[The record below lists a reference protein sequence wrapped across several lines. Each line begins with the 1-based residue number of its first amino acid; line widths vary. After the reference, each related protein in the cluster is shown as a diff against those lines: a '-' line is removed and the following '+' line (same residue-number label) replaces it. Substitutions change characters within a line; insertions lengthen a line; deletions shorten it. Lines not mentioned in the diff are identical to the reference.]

1 MSRLQ
6 RPRIVTHNAVAGAF
20 ANGEPCTAAAVAQ
33 TQVDDLLLGNGVST
47 QLIQRPPVGGVVQPI
62 DTVTSQ
68 LLPIVASGNEF
79 QMEVNVY
86 DARQVFLNVHV
97 VNFGGGGMS
106 NLYARID
113 KQSPE
118 YPRFWVPSLE
128 GIARNV
134 GTAVGH
140 TITMNAVGNYV
151 IASRQEHRH
160 FQKVRFSFQ
169 ADLAVDATT
178 EIWVSWYTDGA
189 PSRVT
194 EVTN

>member
-6 RPRIVTHNAVAGAF
+6 RPRIVTHNPTGAF
-20 ANGEPCTAAAVAQ
+20 QHGAPVTAAAVTQ
-33 TQVDDLLLGNGVST
+33 TQIDDLLLGNGVST
-47 QLIQRPPVGGVVQPI
+47 HTIQRSPVGGVVQPV

-68 LLPIVASGNEF
+68 TLPVVATGNEF
-79 QMEVNVY
+79 QMEFDIY
-86 DARQVFLNVHV
+86 DFRQVFLNVHI
-97 VNFGGGGMS
+97 VNFGAAGMS
-106 NLYARID
+106 NLYVRVD

-128 GIARNV
+128 GVARTV

-140 TITMNAVGNYV
+140 TIALAAVGNYV
-151 IASRQEHRH
+151 VASRQEHRH
-160 FQKVRFSFQ
+160 FNKVRFSFQ
-169 ADLAVDATT
+169 ADLAVDAAT

-189 PSRVT
+189 PSMLS

>member
-6 RPRIVTHNAVAGAF
+6 RPRIVAHNQTGTFQHGYPAT
-20 ANGEPCTAAAVAQ
+20 TAAVTQ
-33 TQVDDLLLGNGVST
+33 TQVDDLLLGDGVST
-47 QLIQRPPVGGVVQPI
+47 QTIQRPPVGGVVQPI

-68 LLPIVASGNEF
+68 ALPVVASGVEF
-79 QMEVNVY
+79 QMEFDVY
-86 DARQVFLNVHV
+86 DFRQVFLNVHI
-97 VNFGGGGMS
+97 VNFGAAGMT
-106 NLYARID
+106 NLYVRVD

-140 TITMNAVGNYV
+140 TIGLAAVGNYV
-151 IASRQEHRH
+151 VASRQEHRH

-169 ADLAVDATT
+169 ADLATDGAT